1 MQVYEL
7 GWYHDHIV
15 PMLANADMGTFF
27 VLKKKGVS
35 DMTVLKLNGLTKNDL
50 DNYRI
55 KPKYSILVLNLMP
68 TKADTEE
75 QISKLF
81 AQLTEPVAVTFLY
94 PKSHI
99 WKHGDQSELAY
110 HYASLDSIKDQYFD
124 GLIVTGAPVEQLDFT
139 DVDYWDEFLEIRNWS
154 LTHTVSQLFTCW
166 GAQAALNI
174 DFQIPKVNVQQ
185 KIFGVYDNQV
195 SVTSLPR
202 NFLMP
207 QSRYSKV
214 ETQTVQQVP
223 ELSILADND
232 ETGPF
237 FLEARKYHSIYV
249 MGHPEYKAN
258 TLVDE
263 YYRDLKKHRS
273 IHKPKNISLTDPT
286 TMYDRWHQSSLNLY
300 HNWLNQIQEEKDNY
314 EQRQLQI

>member
-1 MQVYEL
+1 
-7 GWYHDHIV
+7 
-15 PMLANADMGTFF
+15 MLANADMGTFF
-27 VLKKKGVS
+27 VLKKKGVA
-35 DMTVLKLNGLTKNDL
+35 DMTVLKLNGLTQNKPE
-50 DNYRI
+50 NYQI
-55 KPKYSILVLNLMP
+55 DPKYSILVLNLMP

-81 AQLTEPVAVTFLY
+81 AELDTPVALTFLY

-99 WKHGDQSELAY
+99 WKHGNQAELAY
-110 HYASLDSIKDQYFD
+110 RYATLDSIRQQYFD
-124 GLIVTGAPVEQLDFT
+124 GLIVTGAPVEKLDFE
-139 DVDYWDEFLEIRNWS
+139 DVDYWDEFLEIQDWS
-154 LTHTVSQLFTCW
+154 RRHTVSQLFTCW
-166 GAQAALNI
+166 GAQAALYA
-174 DFQIPKVNVQQ
+174 DFQIPKVNVTR

-195 SVTSLPR
+195 SNTSLPR

-214 ETQTVQQVP
+214 ETKAVKDVP
-223 ELSILADND
+223 ELQILADND
-232 ETGPF
+232 QTGPF

-263 YYRDLKKHRS
+263 YYRDLNKHQA
-273 IHKPKNISLTDPT
+273 INKPTNISLTDPIPT
-286 TMYDRWHQSSLNLY
+286 YTRWHHSSLNLY
-300 HNWLNQIQEEKDNY
+300 HNWLNQIQEEKNNY